1 MSFNEIRYQ
10 EFSAIDFTEIYIK
23 QHPEVLKLEHIVI
36 SNANWTIYPPDNKM
50 PPNAV
55 FYSLPKAIKEFKWLK
70 TLSLKGVFLIELPT
84 ELQELSDLKHL
95 SIQLA
100 EKSDIKGIC
109 TTLIKVEKLETLNL
123 TGSIISDE
131 IYHKIKQELPNV
143 KLSDVIRNMRNKVNK
158 NN

>member
-1 MSFNEIRYQ
+1 MSFNEIKYQ
-10 EFSAIDFTEIYIK
+10 EFSIVDFIETYIN
-23 QHPEVLKLEHIVI
+23 QHPEVIKLEHILI
-36 SNANWTIYPPDNKM
+36 SKANWTIYPPDNEM

-55 FYSLPKAIKEFKWLK
+55 FYSLPKVIKEFKSLQ

-109 TTLIKVEKLETLNL
+109 TTLLKVEKLETLNL

-131 IYHKIKQELPNV
+131 VYHKIKQELPNV
-143 KLSDVIRNMRNKVNK
+143 KLSDVIRNMQNKANK